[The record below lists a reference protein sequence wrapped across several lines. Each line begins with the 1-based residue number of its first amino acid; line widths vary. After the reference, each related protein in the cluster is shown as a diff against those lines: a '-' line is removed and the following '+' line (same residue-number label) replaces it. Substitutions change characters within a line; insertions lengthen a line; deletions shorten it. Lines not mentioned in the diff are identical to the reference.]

1 MDDPCRGLY
10 NIGAASEA
18 SEELA
23 LLIPSVQSAKR
34 KMELALPLASFT
46 YAPSLPLPLL
56 KVEQSLVRPRLDRL
70 AYRVTGMNKV
80 HPNTAFALS
89 APTPSTIITR
99 TSSGGA
105 PEVLTVWRKSLLLNC
120 NGFTVFDC
128 KGNLVF
134 RVDNYVA
141 GHRGEIVL
149 MDASG
154 RPLLTIRRKRL
165 SLGDNWQVFDGETTI
180 NPRFT
185 ARKQSNLLNSKCLA
199 QVSCGSG
206 SPSSPSSAPSS
217 PSSSWRSGGRSQLA
231 YEIEGS
237 YAQRSCT
244 IYDHKRRIVAEIKPK
259 EYVGADVFRLFMQ
272 PSMIDPSVAMA
283 VVILLD
289 QMFGSSRRF

>member
-1 MDDPCRGLY
+1 
-10 NIGAASEA
+10 
-18 SEELA
+18 
-23 LLIPSVQSAKR
+23 
-34 KMELALPLASFT
+34 
-46 YAPSLPLPLL
+46 
-56 KVEQSLVRPRLDRL
+56 
-70 AYRVTGMNKV
+70 MNKV
-80 HPNTAFALS
+80 HPNTALALTRT
-89 APTPSTIITR
+89 APIPPPVITR
-99 TSSGGA
+99 ASSGGA

-154 RPLLTIRRKRL
+154 KPLLTIRRKRL
-165 SLGDNWQVFDGETTI
+165 SLGDNWHVFEGETAV

-217 PSSSWRSGGRSQLA
+217 PSFSSSSWRSSSRSQLA
-231 YEIEGS
+231 YEMEGS
-237 YAQRSCT
+237 YAQRNCA
-244 IYDHKRRIVAEIKPK
+244 IYDDKRRLVAEIKRK
-259 EYVGADVFRLFMQ
+259 EFVGADVFSLIVQ
-272 PSMIDPSVAMA
+272 PLMIDSSVAMA
-283 VVILLD
+283 LVILLD
-289 QMFGSSRRF
+289 QMFGSSRRFST